1 MSNSVKLPDKSYKVT
16 ANEKE
21 IFDLWQEERLYD
33 FDPDNLDPA
42 QEIFTIDTPPPYT
55 NSQWHLGNTI
65 HYLMIDMIARIQRMK
80 GYKVHFP
87 MGLDRN
93 GLPIEISAEKKFK
106 VSMHKMPRQEFLD
119 LCQEILDE
127 MGAQVLDLCYRI
139 GMSCNSFEWDKVYK
153 TDYPK
158 YRALTQATFIEM
170 WNKGLVYEDDRPNNW
185 DYKLQTTLADAEIE
199 YLEGSHEIH
208 DIVFKIVETDEEFIF
223 ATTRPEL
230 IPAIRVIVYHPKDK
244 RYHKLEGKTAK
255 VPLWE
260 IEVPIIAH
268 ASADPEFGSGLMQ
281 VCSYGDVTDVR
292 TLRELGI
299 SPVYAINIYS
309 KLTAV
314 TGKYEGMNIKN
325 GRAAIVVDL
334 KKIGAI
340 TSSKTISHRYP
351 ASERTGAPIEFIGMN
366 EYYLKQ
372 EIVLPELRK
381 YAAELNFFPQ
391 YMRKVWTDWMEHISM
406 DWPISRRR
414 FYGTEV
420 PVWKCNHC
428 QHPQVPEPGPYYQPW
443 KDDPPFDTCEKCG
456 KEDFT
461 GDVRT
466 FDTWMDSSI
475 SPLFIS
481 KYPNNQLN
489 DKLLERLNS
498 RDYLADIRPQ
508 GKDIVRTWLHY
519 TMLRIHH
526 LYNKK
531 AFNNAWIS
539 GHVVLESGE
548 KMSKSRKGLKPEPII
563 EKYGGDAIRLF
574 GAVEAS
580 HGSDI
585 RFSEKRLRGGAK
597 FLNKLYNIARFI
609 SNFNRPISKPDFT
622 APDKWIL
629 SELHI
634 VTQETL
640 NGYDQFDPHP
650 AARALRNFT
659 HEFFASHYMEL
670 VKNRVYNR
678 EDVYSQNDVDSAI
691 ETLYLCLDA
700 ILKLMAPIIPFITD
714 FIYRKL
720 YGKSIHLELFPD
732 FSEFKSENIDLGT
745 LISEFNRAIWTA
757 KRDAGKS
764 LRENVKFVSLPEAL
778 KPLADDL
785 KSMHGIETWDPVD
798 GDPQTFELME
808 NITLSI
814 LVA

>member
-292 TLRELGI
+292 TLR
-299 SPVYAINIYS
+299 
-309 KLTAV
+309 
-314 TGKYEGMNIKN
+314 
-325 GRAAIVVDL
+325 
-334 KKIGAI
+334 
-340 TSSKTISHRYP
+340 
-351 ASERTGAPIEFIGMN
+351 
-366 EYYLKQ
+366 
-372 EIVLPELRK
+372 
-381 YAAELNFFPQ
+381 
-391 YMRKVWTDWMEHISM
+391 
-406 DWPISRRR
+406 
-414 FYGTEV
+414 
-420 PVWKCNHC
+420 
-428 QHPQVPEPGPYYQPW
+428 
-443 KDDPPFDTCEKCG
+443 
-456 KEDFT
+456 
-461 GDVRT
+461 
-466 FDTWMDSSI
+466 
-475 SPLFIS
+475 
-481 KYPNNQLN
+481 
-489 DKLLERLNS
+489 
-498 RDYLADIRPQ
+498 
-508 GKDIVRTWLHY
+508 
-519 TMLRIHH
+519 
-526 LYNKK
+526 
-531 AFNNAWIS
+531 
-539 GHVVLESGE
+539 
-548 KMSKSRKGLKPEPII
+548 
-563 EKYGGDAIRLF
+563 
-574 GAVEAS
+574 
-580 HGSDI
+580 
-585 RFSEKRLRGGAK
+585 
-597 FLNKLYNIARFI
+597 
-609 SNFNRPISKPDFT
+609 
-622 APDKWIL
+622 
-629 SELHI
+629 
-634 VTQETL
+634 
-640 NGYDQFDPHP
+640 
-650 AARALRNFT
+650 
-659 HEFFASHYMEL
+659 
-670 VKNRVYNR
+670 
-678 EDVYSQNDVDSAI
+678 
-691 ETLYLCLDA
+691 
-700 ILKLMAPIIPFITD
+700 
-714 FIYRKL
+714 
-720 YGKSIHLELFPD
+720 
-732 FSEFKSENIDLGT
+732 
-745 LISEFNRAIWTA
+745 
-757 KRDAGKS
+757 
-764 LRENVKFVSLPEAL
+764 
-778 KPLADDL
+778 
-785 KSMHGIETWDPVD
+785 
-798 GDPQTFELME
+798 
-808 NITLSI
+808 
-814 LVA
+814 